1 MMKTTAYLTGVC
13 MFMLCLS
20 LFQLQAKKIT
30 TLGELSKP
38 QSMVAD
44 GEKLFIVE
52 GTSIYIY
59 SLKNHQLVKKFGK
72 PGEGPQEFRVNPF
85 GGPGMV
91 IFTFPD
97 HILVNSQGKLS
108 YFTKNGGFIK
118 EQKTPPFAVLRPVKN
133 NFIGS
138 GFAYTKENEAL
149 LCFNLFNSKL
159 EKIKEIHRSDIPINA
174 ASGAAIY
181 IPYEPFLYQIYQEK
195 IFIPDGKDDF
205 AITIFDSKGNKIYR
219 IEKDYKRLKVDE
231 TYKKRILLWYQR
243 ESPLKMF
250 WEQLKKNIK
259 FKSHFPAIL
268 DIALDGERLY
278 VFTYKKKNHL
288 TECIILDLEGNEQKK
303 VFLPFPEVF
312 PLTPYL
318 YSLQNNL
325 FYTLVEN
332 EENETWELH
341 MEKIIRR

>member
-1 MMKTTAYLTGVC
+1 MKKITAYLFVVGIFTLG
-13 MFMLCLS
+13 
-20 LFQLQAKKIT
+20 LFTSQLHAQKLT
-30 TLGELSKP
+30 TLKELLKP
-38 QSMVAD
+38 QSMVVD
-44 GEKLFIVE
+44 GEKLFVVE

-72 PGEGPQEFRVNPF
+72 TGAGPGEFMVNPF

-91 IFTFPD
+91 IFTFPN

-108 YFTKNGGFIK
+108 YFTKNGEFIK
-118 EQKTPPFAVLRPVKN
+118 EQKTPPLAVLRPIKN

-138 GFAYTKENEAL
+138 GFVYSKENQAL
-149 LCFNLFNSKL
+149 LCFNLFNAKL
-159 EKIKEIHRSDIPINA
+159 EKIKEIHRSDITVNFG
-174 ASGAAIY
+174 SDKAIY
-181 IPYEPFLYQIYQEK
+181 LPYEPFLYQVYQDK

-205 AITIFDSKGNKIYR
+205 VITVFDSNGNKIR
-219 IEKDYKRLKVDE
+219 QIKKDYNRLKVGE
-231 TYKKRILLWYQR
+231 TYKKRILNWYQH

-278 VFTYKKKNHL
+278 VFTYKKQNRL
-288 TECIILDLEGNEQKK
+288 TECIILDLDGNEQKR
-303 VFLPFPEVF
+303 VFLPFPGAF

-318 YSLQNNL
+318 YSLQNNY

-332 EENETWELH
+332 EENEAWELH
-341 MEKIIRR
+341 MKKIK